1 MMLLIEAE
9 HCPAWGRMYIN
20 AAMVQDIHVADNNV
34 NANIIDAEGYM
45 ARIARFDTK
54 EQATAALDR
63 LIPYLGKSGDGIVK
77 LAQWTGKENNN
88 V

>member
-1 MMLLIEAE
+1 MLLIEAE

-20 AAMVQDIHVADNNV
+20 AAMIQDIHVIDSDV
-34 NANIIDAEGYM
+34 SANIIDSAEYT

-63 LIPYLGKSGDGIVK
+63 LIPYLGRSGDGIIR
-77 LAQWTGKENNN
+77 LSQWTGKE
-88 V
+88 

>member
-1 MMLLIEAE
+1 MLLIEAE
-9 HCPAWGRMYIN
+9 HCPAWSGMYIN
-20 AAMVQDIHVADNNV
+20 AAMIQDIHVADNNV

-54 EQATAALDR
+54 EQATAALER
-63 LIPYLGKSGDGIVK
+63 LIPYLGLNSNGIIR
-77 LAQWTGKENNN
+77 LSQWTGKENNN

>member
-1 MMLLIEAE
+1 MLLIEAE
-9 HCPAWGRMYIN
+9 QCLAWGRTYIN

-54 EQATAALDR
+54 EQATAALER
-63 LIPYLGKSGDGIVK
+63 LIPYLGLNSNGIIR
-77 LAQWTGKENNN
+77 LSQWTGKENNN